1 MPASNFAPPSLSL
14 SFEDVCGSELHA
26 SPNLRAFAHVWS
38 SLKHLRD
45 CWDSE
50 QQTEIRLWQ
59 HKESIPS
66 WALADS
72 LAAVKGEDAGGA
84 QYTLVGVVEHQG
96 SMAGGHY
103 ISYSARLPSG
113 QPALPSAV
121 QGKEAQPQA
130 NGPAAAAASKKA
142 AASGKTAQ
150 HGPTTDGKA
159 SEKTAGGDGVTGTAD
174 LEKAK
179 RAAQQ
184 LRESLA
190 AGREKLNAGK
200 LLWFKASDAHVK
212 LVSWEQV
219 AACEPYLL
227 MYVRS

>member
-1 MPASNFAPPSLSL
+1 MWLRIACFLPVPSDLRIPRADCNTADL
-14 SFEDVCGSELHA
+14 AGIFRRRLRHA
-26 SPNLRAFAHVWS
+26 LYGN
-38 SLKHLRD
+38 
-45 CWDSE
+45 
-50 QQTEIRLWQ
+50 TENS
-59 HKESIPS
+59 HDT
-66 WALADS
+66 ALADPPS
-72 LAAVKGEDAGGA
+72 AVKGEDAGGA

-113 QPALPSAV
+113 QPALPSAAP
-121 QGKEAQPQA
+121 GKEAPQPA
-130 NGPAAAAASKKA
+130 NGHVAAATSKKT
-142 AASGKTAQ
+142 AASGRTAQ
-150 HGPTTDGKA
+150 NDPMTNGKA
-159 SEKTAGGDGVTGTAD
+159 SKETAGADVPADTAD
-174 LEKAK
+174 EETVK

-190 AGREKLNAGK
+190 TGREKLDADK

-212 LVSWEQV
+212 VVSWDQV